1 MASATIERMEVE
13 VSSVAENNV
22 VVQKHGSVAVGG
34 WIASSK
40 NETYHQVSFVY
51 FSASSTR
58 FKGLGF
64 IW

>member
-1 MASATIERMEVE
+1 ME

-58 FKGLGF
+58 FKGLVLFGERVLNVRES
-64 IW
+64 